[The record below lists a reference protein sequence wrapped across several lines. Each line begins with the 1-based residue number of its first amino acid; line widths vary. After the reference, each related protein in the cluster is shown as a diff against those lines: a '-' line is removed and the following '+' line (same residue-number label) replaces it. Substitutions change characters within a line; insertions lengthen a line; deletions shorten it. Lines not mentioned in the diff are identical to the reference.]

1 METYRASLTLVDP
14 AANAAK
20 FWTVERAGLE
30 VHVTFGRIGT
40 EGQTQ
45 VKVFGRIS
53 DAVRHVEKML
63 LEKDRK
69 GYRVRSGRAC
79 PRRRRGTARQ
89 EFG

>member
-1 METYRASLTLVDP
+1 METYCVTLTLTDR
-14 AANAAK
+14 ATNTSK
-20 FWTVERAGLE
+20 FWTIERYGCD
-30 VHVTFGRIGT
+30 VYVTYGRIGT
-40 EGQTQ
+40 AGQTQ
-45 VKVFGRIS
+45 VKSFGNVL
-53 DAVRHVEKML
+53 AATRHVEKML

>member
-1 METYRASLTLVDP
+1 MEIYRVTLALTDRATNAS
-14 AANAAK
+14 K
-20 FWTVERAGLE
+20 FWTIERDGCE
-30 VHVTFGRIGT
+30 VYTTYGRIGT
-40 EGQTQ
+40 TGQTQ
-45 VKVFGRIS
+45 VKAFGS
-53 DAVRHVEKML
+53 ALAATRHVEKML

>member
-1 METYRASLTLVDP
+1 METYRATLTLIDP
-14 AANAAK
+14 ATNASK
-20 FWTVERAGLE
+20 FWTVERDGCE
-30 VHVTFGRIGT
+30 VCVTYGRIGT
-40 EGQTQ
+40 TGQTQ
-45 VKVFGRIS
+45 VKGFGNVL
-53 DAVRHVEKML
+53 AAEEHVGKML